1 MILSLSPMANQ
12 ALCCFETHTV
22 VCGENIRIKM
32 TTFVSASAGKQMI
45 YGRFLSGIRRVYHTQ
60 RVTQF
65 GRHLLNILYEDPV
78 IIDQVACISIRI
90 VYICRLSLSLVRLS
104 CVSHIYQSYSQFRRL
119 LQNNGPKILL
129 QWTR

>member
-1 MILSLSPMANQ
+1 MILSLSPTANQ

-32 TTFVSASAGKQMI
+32 TTFASASAGKQMI

-65 GRHLLNILYEDPV
+65 RRHLLNILYEDPV

-90 VYICRLSLSLVRLS
+90 VYICRLSLSLVS
-104 CVSHIYQSYSQFRRL
+104 CVPHIYQSYSQFRRR
-119 LQNNGPKILL
+119 LQNDGPKILL
-129 QWTR
+129 QWIR